1 VRASFVWASTAVLA
15 GRASPHGELLID
27 LRRAPLFRSA
37 RLSTGG
43 ADVHALAL
51 PPGLAGHAFTLQA
64 CILDAAGPSLTNA
77 IDVLVG
83 P

>member
-1 VRASFVWASTAVLA
+1 
-15 GRASPHGELLID
+15 LID

-43 ADVHALAL
+43 TDVHALPI
-51 PPGLAGHAFTLQA
+51 PPGLAGHALTLQA
-64 CILDAAGPSLTNA
+64 CILDGDGPSLTNA
-77 IDVLVG
+77 IDVRVG